1 MILYSDI
8 SSLLLQ
14 EDLPGRVL
22 PDCWHHPQ
30 HPAERHRGAGGL
42 SQSHREAHP
51 PGASFYGHREHHYGH
66 GEGRREQTGDP
77 VGSALVWV
85 SWPCLNGIC
94 FLQDCHEKIRVLSQE
109 AAAVV
114 KQEGGDND
122 LLARVQQDPYFAP
135 ILGQLDAIL
144 DPKTFIGRAP
154 QQVCVSCCQKKMI
167 FFFFFL
173 ESHYVLP

>member
-1 MILYSDI
+1 M
-8 SSLLLQ
+8 
-14 EDLPGRVL
+14 G
-22 PDCWHHPQ
+22 
-30 HPAERHRGAGGL
+30 
-42 SQSHREAHP
+42 
-51 PGASFYGHREHHYGH
+51 
-66 GEGRREQTGDP
+66 
-77 VGSALVWV
+77 V
-85 SWPCLNGIC
+85 SWPLVLKWSGF

-154 QQVCVSCCQKKMI
+154 QQVRGPCVSCCQKKMD
-167 FFFFFL
+167 FF
-173 ESHYVLP
+173 EGPYVLL

>member
-1 MILYSDI
+1 M
-8 SSLLLQ
+8 
-14 EDLPGRVL
+14 
-22 PDCWHHPQ
+22 
-30 HPAERHRGAGGL
+30 A
-42 SQSHREAHP
+42 
-51 PGASFYGHREHHYGH
+51 
-66 GEGRREQTGDP
+66 
-77 VGSALVWV
+77 WV
-85 SWPCLNGIC
+85 

-154 QQVCVSCCQKKMI
+154 QQVRGPCVSCCQKKWI
-167 FFFFFL
+167 FFLKDLMCGYNNRGNFAAAASSSLFLFHFSGLQRVFNQCNVCFF
-173 ESHYVLP
+173 YTPR